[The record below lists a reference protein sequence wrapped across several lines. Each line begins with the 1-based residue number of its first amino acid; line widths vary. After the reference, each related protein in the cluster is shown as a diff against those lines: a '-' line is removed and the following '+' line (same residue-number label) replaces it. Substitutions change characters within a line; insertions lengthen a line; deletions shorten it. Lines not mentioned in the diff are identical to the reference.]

1 MGPRAH
7 PRSRGADT
15 VWVGGSL
22 HDLGSSPL
30 ARGGRPL
37 DRVTNAVLGL
47 IPARAGRTEARLWY
61 SAKRWAHPRSR
72 GADRRRQLS
81 SRSRRGSSPL
91 ARGGPIGSGAR
102 RPRLGLIPARAGR
115 TKECAAAPTRRGAH
129 PRSRGADF
137 AGLPGMFADW
147 GSSPLARGGRIPVRR
162 IARTPGLIPARA
174 GRTVAASGYVRE
186 HGAHPRSRGAD
197 QRMCRSPHAA
207 RGSSPLARGG
217 PARRARDGGAGGL
230 IPARAGRTALLAE
243 ADAVDRAHPRSRGA
257 DWVTVWCRRCARGSS
272 PLARGGPLAALAA
285 RSRRG
290 LIPARAGRTGP
301 RDREPGAVG
310 AHPRS
315 RGADP
320 SATFWTPL
328 RRGSSP
334 LARGGPDP
342 GIRRRYAHGLIPV
355 RAGRTPLSSSTANGS
370 WAHPRSRGADPWT
383 RLLVMA
389 SRGSSP
395 LARGG
400 LWVASMVRMGA
411 GLIPARAGR
420 TRARVIVWVT
430 IGAHPR
436 SRGADAGIS
445 EPALRTAGSS
455 PLARGGLGKLGDLAG
470 RVGLIPA
477 RAGRTAITGFVHHT
491 ARAHPRSRGADLCP
505 RRCAATTTGSSPLAR
520 GGRLWRPPGR
530 PWQGLIPARAGRTGY
545 RGIRFL

>member
-1 MGPRAH
+1 MTV
-7 PRSRGADT
+7 SRMPF
-15 VWVGGSL
+15 
-22 HDLGSSPL
+22 LGSSPL
-30 ARGGRPL
+30 ARGGLR
-37 DRVTNAVLGL
+37 RACGTRRSGGL
-47 IPARAGRTEARLWY
+47 IPARAGRTGGGNCRHGLDG
-61 SAKRWAHPRSR
+61 AHPRSR
-72 GADRRRQLS
+72 GADPSGQELVDLVL
-81 SRSRRGSSPL
+81 GSSPL
-91 ARGGPIGSGAR
+91 ARGGPKNVPQPPRGA
-102 RPRLGLIPARAGR
+102 GLIPARAGR
-115 TKECAAAPTRRGAH
+115 TLRGSPGCSPTGAH
-129 PRSRGADF
+129 PRSRGADVF
-137 AGLPGMFADW
+137 PSGELHGHL
-147 GSSPLARGGRIPVRR
+147 GSSPLARGGPSPSVGNNLRV
-162 IARTPGLIPARA
+162 GLIPARA